1 MILLILLL
9 ISLVV
14 WLGTGIFAI
23 RVQWYDL
30 VVSTVLNLNGI
41 KYTIPVP
48 GMGLVLFILIGLAVI
63 GITLLVVQS
72 IASRVITRLHQKERD
87 VQLPIQLYRPIW
99 IDAMNEQTESVAAWL
114 APLLAMVVVVGF
126 LVKYLLGVVLI
137 LIAKALPFLTFLFA
151 WFGWTGEIINQV
163 NALAVLLL
171 SYAVDVNGMITF
183 GFGVI
188 VLVTLYLYQ
197 FERIFIRDY
206 AVMQHQK

>member
-188 VLVTLYLYQ
+188 VRVTLYLYQ